1 MQDSL
6 GITFWSVYAKFK
18 LQFYKR
24 AFGRFESREA
34 SLTAVETFC
43 VEVIHALGEP
53 TVNEFAKFV
62 NISQAN
68 AAYKIQNLIE
78 KKYVRKVR
86 SENDKREYHLCLTE
100 KFDAYNR
107 LNTDYIDTVVARV
120 RGRFSEEEINII
132 EHMLR
137 VINAELMPEIVTTRD
152 APTLPAVLSVAASV
166 DAQA

>member
-1 MQDSL
+1 MRDSL
-6 GITFWSVYAKFK
+6 GLAFWGVYIKFK

-68 AAYKIQNLIE
+68 AAYKVQSLIE

-86 SENDKREYHLCLTE
+86 SENDKREYHLCVTE
-100 KFDAYNR
+100 KFHDYNR
-107 LNTDYIDTVVARV
+107 MSTDYIDTVVERV
-120 RGRFSEEEINII
+120 RARFDPAEVEIFEN
-132 EHMLR
+132 MLR
-137 VINAELMPEIVTTRD
+137 VIDSELMPEIVTMRD
-152 APTLPAVLSVAASV
+152 ARTLPAVPSVASSV
-166 DAQA
+166 DA

>member
-1 MQDSL
+1 MRDSL
-6 GITFWSVYAKFK
+6 GDSFWGVYAKFK

-78 KKYVRKVR
+78 KKYVKKVR

-107 LNTDYIDTVVARV
+107 LSTDYIDTVVTRV
-120 RGRFSEEEINII
+120 RGRFSAEEINVL

-137 VINAELMPEIVTTRD
+137 VINDELMPEIVTPRD
-152 APTLPAVLSVAASV
+152 EYPLAAEPSDALPAEA
-166 DAQA
+166 